1 MYRRCP
7 VLKFLILSFLAVAI
21 ILPINV
27 TTKKRK
33 IVKVDC
39 IAKSQKTKMTGPE
52 KMSCYMKQSP
62 NPEGFRLCILDSQ
75 QWAYDYGYRDWTHRQ
90 ETIDTVLRPWFLDC
104 LKRRNASVPILEKAY
119 ALADMED
126 TPMTLS
132 LFRLQ

>member
-75 QWAYDYGYRDWTHRQ
+75 QWAYDYGYRDWTHR
-90 ETIDTVLRPWFLDC
+90 L
-104 LKRRNASVPILEKAY
+104 AY
-119 ALADMED
+119 
-126 TPMTLS
+126 S
-132 LFRLQ
+132 LIAPTCSQNGF